1 MKIDTGTVYHED
13 RLADTPRAQ
22 WSALLRERRMYIET
36 QFEYDCRCIVQYL
49 DEANEFHTE
58 LGYDSADEMI
68 QQELLIKPEWVRI
81 AVEWLNQ
88 EQRIEPVT
96 KAEVEAA
103 LGSHGGDRRSPQ
115 AIQDQGSDHNLEIG
129 RGVAYLQARLRRD
142 APEVADALE
151 RGEFKSARAA
161 AIKAG
166 IIKPVPTV
174 RLVAD
179 MAAVAGKLCQ
189 HLTLEQRIEL
199 IDLLAPDL

>member
-1 MKIDTGTVYHED
+1 M
-13 RLADTPRAQ
+13 
-22 WSALLRERRMYIET
+22 
-36 QFEYDCRCIVQYL
+36 
-49 DEANEFHTE
+49 
-58 LGYDSADEMI
+58 
-68 QQELLIKPEWVRI
+68 
-81 AVEWLNQ
+81 
-88 EQRIEPVT
+88 
-96 KAEVEAA
+96 
-103 LGSHGGDRRSPQ
+103 
-115 AIQDQGSDHNLEIG
+115 QDQGDIIPLKHRSTSA
-129 RGVAYLQARLRRD
+129 AYLQARLRRD

-199 IDLLAPDL
+199 IDLLAPEYSSVGPR